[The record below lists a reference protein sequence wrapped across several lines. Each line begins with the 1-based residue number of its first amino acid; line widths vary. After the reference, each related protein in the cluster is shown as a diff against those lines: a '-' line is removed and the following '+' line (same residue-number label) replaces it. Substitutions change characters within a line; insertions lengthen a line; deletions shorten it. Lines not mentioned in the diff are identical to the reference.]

1 MTPLASNKKANFD
14 YTILQKYEAGIV
26 LSGQEVKSIRSG
38 AARLTGAFVTF
49 HEDTAMLTNA
59 FIPPYKHASHLE
71 NYIPDASR
79 RLLLKKRE
87 IDYLRGKLQQKGLTI
102 VPLSLYTKGQFIK
115 VEIGLAQ
122 GKKTFDKRQTI
133 KKREG
138 KREIA
143 RKIKNQ

>member
-1 MTPLASNKKANFD
+1 LPAIKKPIL
-14 YTILQKYEAGIV
+14 TILSSKNTKLYCFVWSRSQI
-26 LSGQEVKSIRSG
+26 IRSG

-79 RLLLKKRE
+79 KLLLKKRE

-133 KKREG
+133 KEREG